1 MEHTIW
7 VFIHVMLLVYW
18 LGGDLGVFLLAKAAK
33 RPDLSFAE
41 RAFALKMA
49 VQIDLIPRLC
59 FTLMFPVGLQLSAS
73 GGFAPIPSWAL
84 TLAWIASA
92 AWIALL
98 FAIGRAEG
106 TPRAHTL
113 NQWHLA
119 WQALLL
125 LGLGTLG
132 VLALLGLGPL
142 PGGWYGLKILLFAL
156 IFAMGIG
163 IDVAFR
169 PIGPAF
175 MRLATEGSQPDIEQA
190 ISTAVDGAIRYVLGL
205 YALLIVIAF
214 IGITKLV
221 F

>member
-33 RPDLSFAE
+33 RADLSFAE

-49 VQIDLIPRLC
+49 IQIDLIPRLC

-73 GGFAPIPSWAL
+73 GGFIAVPTWVL
-84 TLAWIASA
+84 ASA
-92 AWIALL
+92 WVASAGWIGLL
-98 FAIGRAEG
+98 FALGKAEG
-106 TPRAHTL
+106 TPRAQML
-113 NQWHLA
+113 NRLHLT
-119 WQALLL
+119 WQSLLL

-132 VLALLGLGPL
+132 VLSLLDLGPL

-156 IFAMGIG
+156 IFATSIG

-175 MRLATEGSQPDIEQA
+175 MRLATEGSQPDIEHM
-190 ISTAVDGAIRYVLGL
+190 ISAAVDGAIRYVLGL
-205 YALLIVIAF
+205 YALLVVIAF
-214 IGITKLV
+214 IGVTKLI

>member
-73 GGFAPIPSWAL
+73 GGFAAIPNWAL
-84 TLAWIASA
+84 TLAWVASA

-98 FAIGRAEG
+98 LAIGRAEG
-106 TPRAHTL
+106 TPSAHTL
-113 NQWHLA
+113 NRLHLA

-132 VLALLGLGPL
+132 VFALLGLGPL
-142 PGGWYGLKILLFAL
+142 PAAGTVSKF
-156 IFAMGIG
+156 FCS
-163 IDVAFR
+163 
-169 PIGPAF
+169 P
-175 MRLATEGSQPDIEQA
+175 
-190 ISTAVDGAIRYVLGL
+190 
-205 YALLIVIAF
+205 
-214 IGITKLV
+214 
-221 F
+221 